1 MLEEELDKI
10 CLDGERKN
18 LLKLFQGKFGIEF
31 SDLRLLHLAFI
42 HRSCSLKFKYGNLN
56 NERLEFLGDSVLG
69 AVCASRIFMI
79 FPGKTE
85 GDLAKI
91 KSAAVSEPVLNEVA
105 LKYGFDKLLVLGKGE
120 ENTGGRFKKAI
131 LADCVEA
138 FIGAVFIDKGFEASE
153 KVVLSFLD
161 QHIQNY
167 LTGIEARD
175 YKSELQVVEQKKYGV
190 CPKYVTT
197 AVEGPDHDRVFWVKV
212 LLGGGREVGPVS
224 GKSKKNAEQM
234 AAKKAMEDSGKDS

>member
-10 CLDGERKN
+10 CLDETRKN
-18 LLKLFQGKFGIEF
+18 LLNKFQGDFGIIF
-31 SDLRLLHLAFI
+31 SDLRLLHLAFV
-42 HRSCSLKFKYGNLN
+42 HRSCGLKFKSCNLN
-56 NERLEFLGDSVLG
+56 NERLEFLGDSILG

-79 FPGKTE
+79 FPDKAE

-91 KSAAVSEPVLNEVA
+91 KSAVVSEPVLNEVA

-138 FIGAVFIDKGFEASE
+138 FIGAVFIDKGFEACE
-153 KVVLSFLD
+153 KVILSFLD
-161 QHIQNY
+161 QHIKNY
-167 LTGIEARD
+167 LTGTEARD
-175 YKSELQVVEQKKYGV
+175 YKSELQVLEQKKYGL
-190 CPKYVTT
+190 CPRYITT
-197 AVEGPDHDRVFWVKV
+197 SVEGPDHDRVFWVKV
-212 LLGGGREVGPVS
+212 ILGGGREIGPVS

-234 AAKKAMEDSGKDS
+234 AAKKALKSLGI